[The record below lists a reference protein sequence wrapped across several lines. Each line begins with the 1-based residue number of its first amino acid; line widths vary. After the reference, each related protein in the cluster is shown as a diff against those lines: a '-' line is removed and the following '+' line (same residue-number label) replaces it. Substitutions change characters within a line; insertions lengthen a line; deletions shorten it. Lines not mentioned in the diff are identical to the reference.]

1 MSEIKKMQ
9 STSEPPL
16 VRHLHAIGRR
26 LGTPISG
33 TFELTA
39 RCNFNCPACYI
50 HQPNVPAQPER
61 ELSAAQWLQIGKEAA
76 DAGTV
81 FLLLTGGEPLLRPD
95 FAEIYTGL
103 KKLGLMISIN
113 TNGSLLEGDVA
124 ALLER
129 NPPMRLNVS
138 LYADSE
144 AGYCAACGAAAFHR
158 VVSNIRRMRD
168 SGVEIKLNV
177 SFSQAN
183 ADCAQRLSALIREL
197 GLHCQTTT
205 YMYPPVRAT
214 CDTTMDNPA
223 RLSPQD
229 AAKLRIQWDLLQ
241 KKNERLKLSAA
252 LLDQLSSPPC
262 DDGDLPAEGVRC
274 RAGHT
279 SYWID
284 AEGRMLMC
292 GMIPVEC
299 GSVPKEGFDQC
310 WQNVR
315 TMTKTIRMPN
325 QCVACSL
332 RPVCCVC
339 PAACRAETGDFQK
352 APAYLCAMSR
362 EIALQ
367 LTRLKQEDFDSET
380 Q

>member
-1 MSEIKKMQ
+1 MNEIKIAQ
-9 STSEPPL
+9 TASEPPL

-26 LGTPISG
+26 LGAPISG

-39 RCNFNCPACYI
+39 GCNFNCPACYI
-50 HQPNVPAQPER
+50 HQKDARVKPEK

-76 DAGTV
+76 EAGTV

-103 KKLGLMISIN
+103 KKLGLMISVN
-113 TNGSLLEGDVA
+113 TNGSLLTGDVA
-124 ALLER
+124 TLLER

-144 AGYCAACGAAAFHR
+144 TGYCAACGAAGFDR
-158 VVSNIRRMRD
+158 VISNIRRMKD
-168 SGVEIKLNV
+168 AGVEVKLNV

-183 ADCAQRLSALIREL
+183 ADRAQHLSALIRKL
-197 GLHCQTTT
+197 GLHCQATT
-205 YMYPPVRAT
+205 YLYPPVRAT
-214 CDTTMDNPA
+214 GGAAADSPA

-241 KKNERLKLSAA
+241 KKNEKLERSAS
-252 LLDQLSSPPC
+252 LLAQLSSHPC
-262 DDGDLPAEGVRC
+262 EDGDLPAEGVRC

-284 AEGRMLMC
+284 AEGRMMMC
-292 GMIPVEC
+292 GMIPIEC
-299 GSVPKEGFDQC
+299 GSVPEEGFDLC

-315 TMTKTIRMPN
+315 AMTKTIRMPKK
-325 QCVACSL
+325 CTACSL

-352 APAYLCAMSR
+352 APDYLCAMSR
-362 EIALQ
+362 ELALQ
-367 LTRLKQEDFDSET
+367 LTQLEQEDPGK
-380 Q
+380 